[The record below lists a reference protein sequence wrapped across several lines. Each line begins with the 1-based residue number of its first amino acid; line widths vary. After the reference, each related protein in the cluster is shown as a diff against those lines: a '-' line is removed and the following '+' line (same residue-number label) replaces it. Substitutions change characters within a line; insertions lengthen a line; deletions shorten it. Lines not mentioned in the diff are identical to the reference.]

1 MRRIGNSKPALATAE
16 RTRSRASRT
25 ALSPSPTIPN
35 AGRPARMST
44 STQTG
49 RASRP
54 SSAKD
59 RTRAS
64 IRRPH
69 REGRA
74 GGGPSGGAPASER
87 APEVVQRHEPPVGAD
102 RHADGVEPEI
112 GAPRAIADLREPGGG
127 HAAHLRLL
135 DRADRLERRPR
146 RAAPGLHLAE
156 DERGAVVG
164 DEVELAE
171 AGAVTASEDLV
182 PAAFEVGGG
191 EGLALLAEEVTE
203 IGGHAPDGPTATPS
217 GRAGRAL
224 SHGSVNEAA

>member
-25 ALSPSPTIPN
+25 ALSPRPTIPN

-54 SSAKD
+54 SSAKV

-64 IRRPH
+64 IRRPGH
-69 REGRA
+69 GGRA
-74 GGGPSGGAPASER
+74 GEGRSRAGLPSER
-87 APEVVQRHEPPVGAD
+87 ALEVMQRHEPPVGAD
-102 RHADGVEPEI
+102 RDADGVEAEV
-112 GAPRAIADLREPGGG
+112 GAPRAVADLREPGGG
-127 HAAHLRLL
+127 HASHLRLL

-146 RAAPGLHLAE
+146 RPAPGLHLAE

-171 AGAVTASEDLV
+171 AGAMAAGENLV
-182 PAAFEVGGG
+182 PAAFEVGGS
-191 EGLALLAEEVTE
+191 EGLALLAEEVVE